1 MPLTPL
7 QRIKDRFDL
16 GRACQRACQ
25 SFEKL
30 LNDATDSREYQESL
44 SEVFDIYH
52 QDVTAIEQEAQLESL
67 KTYFDEKQ
75 DINLAD
81 IIEKIRKLSKSSKV
95 YFSQVIT
102 LLKILLVLPA
112 QMLLMKDLYQ
122 LYVELKTGFERY

>member
-1 MPLTPL
+1 M
-7 QRIKDRFDL
+7 
-16 GRACQRACQ
+16 
-25 SFEKL
+25 
-30 LNDATDSREYQESL
+30 
-44 SEVFDIYH
+44 
-52 QDVTAIEQEAQLESL
+52 